1 MSLDLSLENDKP
13 KISAKAYLT
22 IDDRVAKNKNK
33 QSGNNQSGRS
43 SLTKMAK
50 KNKK

>member
-1 MSLDLSLENDKP
+1 MSLDLSLENCK

-22 IDDRVAKNKNK
+22 IDDRVAKKNK

-43 SLTKMAK
+43 SLTKMTK

>member
-1 MSLDLSLENDKP
+1 MSLNLSLENYKT

-22 IDDRVAKNKNK
+22 IDDRVTKKNKH
-33 QSGNNQSGRS
+33 SGNNQSGRS
-43 SLTKMAK
+43 SLTKMTK